1 MQQGRIVRAA
11 GGFFSLSAEDG
22 LEYTCRARGNLKR
35 GKGGLMVGDLVLFE
49 ALPSKNDSSDREG
62 VIERLLPRKNSLTR
76 PAVANIDQLIVVMAF
91 KEPECDWQLVSRLF
105 VYAEKEDLE
114 GLLCLNKIDLAASPG
129 ENPDY
134 YSERIDKFPYPCLF
148 TSAKTGMGIES
159 LAEALQGKFSVFA
172 GPSGVG
178 KSSLLNALQP
188 GLSLQTGSVSDKIKR
203 GRHTTRQ
210 AELLSLHQG
219 GAVVDTP
226 GFSRLDFMKLD
237 PEELPHFFPEFEP
250 LLGQC
255 AFRNCRHSN
264 EPDCAVI
271 KEVGSSINPL
281 RYEHYLYFLE
291 ELKQGEVY

>member
-11 GGFFSLSAEDG
+11 GGFFSLIAEDG
-22 LEYTCRARGNLKR
+22 LTYTCRARGNLKR

-49 ALPSKNDSSDREG
+49 AQPLKKGSSNGEG
-62 VIERLLPRKNSLTR
+62 VIEKLLPRKNSLTR
-76 PAVANIDQLIVVMAF
+76 PAVANVDQLIVVMAF

-105 VYAEKEDLE
+105 VCAEREELQ
-114 GLLCLNKIDLAASPG
+114 GLLCLNKIDLFASPG
-129 ENPDY
+129 EKPDHFAKLL
-134 YSERIDKFPYPCLF
+134 ERFPYPSLF
-148 TSAKTGMGIES
+148 TSAKRGMGMES
-159 LAEALQGKFSVFA
+159 LAEALQGKCSVFA

-178 KSSLLNALQP
+178 KSSLLNAIQP
-188 GLSLQTGSVSDKIKR
+188 GLSLQTRAVSDKIKR

-210 AELLSLHQG
+210 AELLNLHQG

-226 GFSRLDFMKLD
+226 GFSRLDFADID
-237 PEELPHFFPEFEP
+237 PGELPHYFPEFEH

-255 AFRNCRHSN
+255 AFRNCSHTS

-271 KEVGSSINPL
+271 KEVGYSINPM

-291 ELKQGEVY
+291 ELNQEEVY